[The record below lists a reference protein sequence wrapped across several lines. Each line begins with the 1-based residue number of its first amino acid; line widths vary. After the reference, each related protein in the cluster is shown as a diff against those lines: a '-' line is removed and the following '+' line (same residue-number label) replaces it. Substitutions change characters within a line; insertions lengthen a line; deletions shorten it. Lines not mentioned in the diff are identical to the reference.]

1 MLNQTVLK
9 HASQNVEDAQV
20 KGSSEEEVALRAA
33 SDTRGIARKGLL
45 VLALGLGGFCLWAAV
60 APLDEG
66 VPTAGT
72 VVIDTKRKAVQHLVG
87 GIVDEVLVR
96 EGQMVEKDQVLMRL
110 DDAVSRANFESIRQR
125 YLGLSAMQVR
135 LLAEQAGAK
144 TLKFGED
151 LVSAAAADPFMAA
164 QITNQRQLFQSRR
177 QALAAD
183 LAEMDAAMESVVTQ
197 RDAAK
202 TMLKQRESQLASLQ
216 EELRSLR
223 GLVKDGYAPRNR
235 LLELERTL
243 ADVMANKAN
252 LDGNI
257 LNAVSSTKQLR
268 QRKLAR
274 QSEYR
279 KEVETQL
286 ADVSREVQ
294 ADAEKFKVQVADLK
308 RVAIRSPA
316 AGQVVGL
323 AVQTVGAVVQSG
335 QKLMDIVPEQ
345 QTLMVEARIA
355 PHLIDKVHSGLVADI
370 RFNTFAHSPQ
380 LVVPGEVVSVSGDL
394 LADQGAQSMPYFLA
408 RLQVTP
414 EGMKKLGSRQ
424 MQAGMPAEVVVKTG
438 SRTMLTYLL
447 SPLLK
452 RMATSL
458 KEE

>member
-144 TLKFGED
+144 TLNFGED

-235 LLELERTL
+235 LLELERAL

-424 MQAGMPAEVVVKTG
+424 KQAGMPAEVVVKTG

>member
-235 LLELERTL
+235 LLELERAL

-424 MQAGMPAEVVVKTG
+424 MQAGMPAEVVIKTG

>member
-1 MLNQTVLK
+1 
-9 HASQNVEDAQV
+9 
-20 KGSSEEEVALRAA
+20 
-33 SDTRGIARKGLL
+33 
-45 VLALGLGGFCLWAAV
+45 
-60 APLDEG
+60 
-66 VPTAGT
+66 
-72 VVIDTKRKAVQHLVG
+72 
-87 GIVDEVLVR
+87 
-96 EGQMVEKDQVLMRL
+96 
-110 DDAVSRANFESIRQR
+110 
-125 YLGLSAMQVR
+125 
-135 LLAEQAGAK
+135 
-144 TLKFGED
+144 
-151 LVSAAAADPFMAA
+151 
-164 QITNQRQLFQSRR
+164 
-177 QALAAD
+177 
-183 LAEMDAAMESVVTQ
+183 
-197 RDAAK
+197 
-202 TMLKQRESQLASLQ
+202 
-216 EELRSLR
+216 
-223 GLVKDGYAPRNR
+223 
-235 LLELERTL
+235 
-243 ADVMANKAN
+243 
-252 LDGNI
+252 
-257 LNAVSSTKQLR
+257 
-268 QRKLAR
+268 
-274 QSEYR
+274 
-279 KEVETQL
+279 
-286 ADVSREVQ
+286 VQ

>member
-1 MLNQTVLK
+1 MFNQTVLK

-424 MQAGMPAEVVVKTG
+424 MQAGMPAEVVIKTG

>member
-135 LLAEQAGAK
+135 LLAEQAGTK

-235 LLELERTL
+235 LLELERAL

>member
-9 HASQNVEDAQV
+9 HVSQNVEDAQV

-183 LAEMDAAMESVVTQ
+183 LAEMDAAMESVATQ

-235 LLELERTL
+235 LLELERAL

-424 MQAGMPAEVVVKTG
+424 MQAGMPAEVVIKTG

>member
-9 HASQNVEDAQV
+9 HVSQNVEDAQV
-20 KGSSEEEVALRAA
+20 KGSSEEEAALRAA

-235 LLELERTL
+235 LLELERAL

-424 MQAGMPAEVVVKTG
+424 MQAGMPAEVVIKTG

>member
-1 MLNQTVLK
+1 
-9 HASQNVEDAQV
+9 
-20 KGSSEEEVALRAA
+20 
-33 SDTRGIARKGLL
+33 
-45 VLALGLGGFCLWAAV
+45 
-60 APLDEG
+60 
-66 VPTAGT
+66 
-72 VVIDTKRKAVQHLVG
+72 
-87 GIVDEVLVR
+87 
-96 EGQMVEKDQVLMRL
+96 VLMRL

-144 TLKFGED
+144 TLEFGEN

-202 TMLKQRESQLASLQ
+202 TMLKQRESQLASLR

-235 LLELERTL
+235 LLELERAL

-257 LNAVSSTKQLR
+257 LNAVSSTTQLR
-268 QRKLAR
+268 QRKLSR

-424 MQAGMPAEVVVKTG
+424 MQAGMPAEVVIKTG

>member
-20 KGSSEEEVALRAA
+20 KGSSEEEAALRAA

-164 QITNQRQLFQSRR
+164 QITNQRQLFQSRP

-197 RDAAK
+197 RDAAM

-235 LLELERTL
+235 LLELERAL